1 MRKRKSLK
9 KGDEDSEGSEPAAE
23 PEEFQDSGEDW
34 TPDAD
39 SNEQPGARVG
49 RKRSQQ
55 RGPALNNSKKK
66 RKDESSEES
75 EGEGEEDE
83 EGEGEE
89 DEGELDEEEGSDDE
103 KNGSDGNKSDSSQ
116 SKDIPKHFHSGNF
129 VLLKSDVKWDGDT
142 VTSKLDELNLW
153 KIDGKALLQKFI
165 PMESS
170 GKILHKC
177 TCVYSGW
184 NVDNRENY
192 YPITE
197 ILDRN
202 PRTDSKEI
210 CVALDLNDLI
220 KCRPAKAT
228 RLRVPALAEAIIVLT
243 RSLCWW
249 KYDERS
255 NVELETAFN
264 AGEPECTLLLA
275 GALYRINFQSMVQMR
290 QSDRTRRRRVQRD
303 TPTLP
308 AKGC

>member
-9 KGDEDSEGSEPAAE
+9 KGEDSEGSEGGGE
-23 PEEFQDSGEDW
+23 PEEFQDSGSPDW

-39 SNEQPGARVG
+39 SNEQPARAV
-49 RKRSQQ
+49 RKRGAG
-55 RGPALNNSKKK
+55 RPPVNNKKK
-66 RKDESSEES
+66 RKNSTSEES
-75 EGEGEEDE
+75 EGDDDEEAEDE
-83 EGEGEE
+83 
-89 DEGELDEEEGSDDE
+89 ELDEEDGSDDE

-142 VTSKLDELNLW
+142 VISTLDQLNLW

-165 PMESS
+165 PMESN

-184 NVDNRENY
+184 NVDNRDNY

-202 PRTDSKEI
+202 PQTDSKEI

-220 KCRPAKAT
+220 K
-228 RLRVPALAEAIIVLT
+228 V
-243 RSLCWW
+243 
-249 KYDERS
+249 
-255 NVELETAFN
+255 
-264 AGEPECTLLLA
+264 
-275 GALYRINFQSMVQMR
+275 
-290 QSDRTRRRRVQRD
+290 RD
-303 TPTLP
+303 
-308 AKGC
+308 K

>member
-9 KGDEDSEGSEPAAE
+9 KAEDESDASEPGAE

-39 SNEQPGARVG
+39 PVEQPAGRG
-49 RKRSQQ
+49 RKRASK
-55 RGPALNNSKKK
+55 PTVNNKKK
-66 RKDESSEES
+66 RKNSTTEES
-75 EGEGEEDE
+75 EEEAEEDE
-83 EGEGEE
+83 EGEDE
-89 DEGELDEEEGSDDE
+89 EGELDEEEGSDEE

-129 VLLKSDVKWDGDT
+129 VLLKSDVKWEGES
-142 VTSKLDELNLW
+142 VISKLDELNLW

-165 PMESS
+165 PMESN

-210 CVALDLNDLI
+210 CVALDLDDLI
-220 KCRPAKAT
+220 KVKD
-228 RLRVPALAEAIIVLT
+228 
-243 RSLCWW
+243 
-249 KYDERS
+249 K
-255 NVELETAFN
+255 
-264 AGEPECTLLLA
+264 
-275 GALYRINFQSMVQMR
+275 
-290 QSDRTRRRRVQRD
+290 
-303 TPTLP
+303 
-308 AKGC
+308 

>member
-220 KCRPAKAT
+220 K
-228 RLRVPALAEAIIVLT
+228 V
-243 RSLCWW
+243 
-249 KYDERS
+249 
-255 NVELETAFN
+255 
-264 AGEPECTLLLA
+264 
-275 GALYRINFQSMVQMR
+275 
-290 QSDRTRRRRVQRD
+290 RD
-303 TPTLP
+303 
-308 AKGC
+308 K

>member
-9 KGDEDSEGSEPAAE
+9 KGDDDSGSEGGGE

-39 SNEQPGARVG
+39 SVNEPSVRG
-49 RKRSQQ
+49 RKRTTK
-55 RGPALNNSKKK
+55 ATLNNSKKK
-66 RKDESSEES
+66 RKNSTSDES

-83 EGEGEE
+83 EGDD
-89 DEGELDEEEGSDDE
+89 DEAELDEEEGSDDE

-129 VLLKSDVKWDGDT
+129 VLLKSDVKWDGDKIT
-142 VTSKLDELNLW
+142 TKLDELNLW

-165 PMESS
+165 PMESN

-184 NVDNRENY
+184 NVDNRDNY

-202 PRTDSKEI
+202 PPTDSKEI

-220 KCRPAKAT
+220 QVKDK
-228 RLRVPALAEAIIVLT
+228 
-243 RSLCWW
+243 
-249 KYDERS
+249 
-255 NVELETAFN
+255 
-264 AGEPECTLLLA
+264 
-275 GALYRINFQSMVQMR
+275 
-290 QSDRTRRRRVQRD
+290 
-303 TPTLP
+303 
-308 AKGC
+308 

>member
-9 KGDEDSEGSEPAAE
+9 KGDDDSEGSEPGGE

-39 SNEQPGARVG
+39 SNEQPARAG
-49 RKRSQQ
+49 RKRG
-55 RGPALNNSKKK
+55 RPPMNSTKKK
-66 RKDESSEES
+66 RKNSSSEES

-83 EGEGEE
+83 EGEDE
-89 DEGELDEEEGSDDE
+89 EGELDEEEGSDDE

-129 VLLKSDVKWDGDT
+129 VLLKSDVKWEGDK
-142 VTSKLDELNLW
+142 VISKLDELNLW

-165 PMESS
+165 PMESN

-184 NVDNRENY
+184 NVDNRDNY

-210 CVALDLNDLI
+210 CVALDLNDLV
-220 KCRPAKAT
+220 K
-228 RLRVPALAEAIIVLT
+228 V
-243 RSLCWW
+243 
-249 KYDERS
+249 
-255 NVELETAFN
+255 
-264 AGEPECTLLLA
+264 
-275 GALYRINFQSMVQMR
+275 
-290 QSDRTRRRRVQRD
+290 RD
-303 TPTLP
+303 
-308 AKGC
+308 K

>member
-9 KGDEDSEGSEPAAE
+9 KADDESDASEPGAE

-39 SNEQPGARVG
+39 PVEQPARGG
-49 RKRSQQ
+49 RKRASKA
-55 RGPALNNSKKK
+55 PLNNSKKK
-66 RKDESSEES
+66 RKNSTSEES
-75 EGEGEEDE
+75 EEEAEEDE
-83 EGEGEE
+83 EGEDE
-89 DEGELDEEEGSDDE
+89 EGELDEEEGSDEE

-129 VLLKSDVKWDGDT
+129 VLLKSDVKWDGDS
-142 VTSKLDELNLW
+142 VISKLDELNLW

-165 PMESS
+165 PMESN

-184 NVDNRENY
+184 NVDNRDNY

-210 CVALDLNDLI
+210 CVALDLDDLI
-220 KCRPAKAT
+220 K
-228 RLRVPALAEAIIVLT
+228 V
-243 RSLCWW
+243 
-249 KYDERS
+249 
-255 NVELETAFN
+255 
-264 AGEPECTLLLA
+264 
-275 GALYRINFQSMVQMR
+275 
-290 QSDRTRRRRVQRD
+290 RD
-303 TPTLP
+303 
-308 AKGC
+308 K

>member
-1 MRKRKSLK
+1 MRKRKSVK
-9 KGDEDSEGSEPAAE
+9 KADDDSDGSEGGGE

-39 SNEQPGARVG
+39 SNEQPVRSGAG
-49 RKRSQQ
+49 RKRTSK
-55 RGPALNNSKKK
+55 ASLNNSKKK
-66 RKDESSEES
+66 RKNSSSEES

-83 EGEGEE
+83 EAE
-89 DEGELDEEEGSDDE
+89 DEEGELDEEEGSDDE

-116 SKDIPKHFHSGNF
+116 SKDVPKHFHSGNF

-142 VTSKLDELNLW
+142 VISKLDELNLW

-220 KCRPAKAT
+220 K
-228 RLRVPALAEAIIVLT
+228 V
-243 RSLCWW
+243 
-249 KYDERS
+249 
-255 NVELETAFN
+255 
-264 AGEPECTLLLA
+264 
-275 GALYRINFQSMVQMR
+275 
-290 QSDRTRRRRVQRD
+290 RD
-303 TPTLP
+303 
-308 AKGC
+308 K

>member
-1 MRKRKSLK
+1 MRKRKSVK
-9 KGDEDSEGSEPAAE
+9 KDDDSEGSGAGE

-39 SNEQPGARVG
+39 SNEQPARGGG
-49 RKRSQQ
+49 RKRATKTS
-55 RGPALNNSKKK
+55 LNNSKKK
-66 RKDESSEES
+66 RKNSTSEES

-83 EGEGEE
+83 EGEDEE
-89 DEGELDEEEGSDDE
+89 GDLDEEEGSDDE

-116 SKDIPKHFHSGNF
+116 SKDVPKHFHSGNF

-142 VTSKLDELNLW
+142 VVSKLDELNLW

-165 PMESS
+165 PMESN
-170 GKILHKC
+170 GKTLHKC

-184 NVDNRENY
+184 NVDNRDNY

-220 KCRPAKAT
+220 K
-228 RLRVPALAEAIIVLT
+228 V
-243 RSLCWW
+243 
-249 KYDERS
+249 
-255 NVELETAFN
+255 
-264 AGEPECTLLLA
+264 
-275 GALYRINFQSMVQMR
+275 
-290 QSDRTRRRRVQRD
+290 RD
-303 TPTLP
+303 
-308 AKGC
+308 K

>member
-9 KGDEDSEGSEPAAE
+9 KDEDSEGSEPAGE

-39 SNEQPGARVG
+39 SNEQPVRGSGG
-49 RKRSQQ
+49 RKRTSK
-55 RGPALNNSKKK
+55 AAMNNSNKKK
-66 RKDESSEES
+66 RKEESSEDS
-75 EGEGEEDE
+75 EGEGEDDEEAEDE
-83 EGEGEE
+83 EG
-89 DEGELDEEEGSDDE
+89 DLDEEEGSDDE

-116 SKDIPKHFHSGNF
+116 SKDVPKHFHSGNF

-142 VTSKLDELNLW
+142 VISKLDELNLW

-165 PMESS
+165 PMESN

-184 NVDNRENY
+184 NVDNRDNY

-210 CVALDLNDLI
+210 CVALDLDDLI
-220 KCRPAKAT
+220 K
-228 RLRVPALAEAIIVLT
+228 V
-243 RSLCWW
+243 
-249 KYDERS
+249 
-255 NVELETAFN
+255 
-264 AGEPECTLLLA
+264 
-275 GALYRINFQSMVQMR
+275 
-290 QSDRTRRRRVQRD
+290 RD
-303 TPTLP
+303 
-308 AKGC
+308 K

>member
-1 MRKRKSLK
+1 MRKRKSVK
-9 KGDEDSEGSEPAAE
+9 KNDDESEGSEPGGE

-34 TPDAD
+34 TPEAD
-39 SNEQPGARVG
+39 PTEQPGGRGV
-49 RKRSQQ
+49 RKRTSK
-55 RGPALNNSKKK
+55 PSLNNSKKK
-66 RKDESSEES
+66 RKNSSSEES
-75 EGEGEEDE
+75 EGEGEDDEEAEDE
-83 EGEGEE
+83 EG
-89 DEGELDEEEGSDDE
+89 DLDEEEGSDDE

-116 SKDIPKHFHSGNF
+116 SKDVPKHFHSGNF

-142 VTSKLDELNLW
+142 VISKLDELNLW

-170 GKILHKC
+170 GKVLHKC

-220 KCRPAKAT
+220 K
-228 RLRVPALAEAIIVLT
+228 V
-243 RSLCWW
+243 
-249 KYDERS
+249 
-255 NVELETAFN
+255 
-264 AGEPECTLLLA
+264 
-275 GALYRINFQSMVQMR
+275 
-290 QSDRTRRRRVQRD
+290 RD
-303 TPTLP
+303 
-308 AKGC
+308 K